1 MSLEQKFDQ
10 LSATLERMTVA
21 LERIASGVEP
31 CNAETTHVIEVKQE
45 SAQAA
50 AEPATEQSA
59 AASAP
64 APAQVEQPQPSA
76 VDLDVLR
83 KRCEQLSMNGMRD
96 QLIAA
101 LGELGAKRLQDLP
114 AEKLPVM
121 AQKLDALEQAA

>member
-31 CNAETTHVIEVKQE
+31 CNAETTHVVEVKQA
-45 SAQAA
+45 SAPAA
-50 AEPATEQSA
+50 PEPATEQPV
-59 AASAP
+59 P
-64 APAQVEQPQPSA
+64 ATEQADQPQPAA

-101 LGELGAKRLQDLP
+101 LSELGAKRLQDLP
-114 AEKLPVM
+114 TEKLPVM